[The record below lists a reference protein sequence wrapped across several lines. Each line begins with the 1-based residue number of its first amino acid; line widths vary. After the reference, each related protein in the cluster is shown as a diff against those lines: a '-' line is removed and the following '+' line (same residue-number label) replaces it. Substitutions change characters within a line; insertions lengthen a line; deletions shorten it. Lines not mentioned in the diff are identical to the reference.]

1 MEISRQK
8 LVLVREQDFEYNQ
21 KISSSEDV
29 IKFIRDVLEIQ
40 NESQEVFY
48 LLTLDTR
55 NRIISFMELGR
66 GSIDMCSIFISDI
79 FKAVLLSNSK
89 KFIVL
94 HNHPSGDST
103 PSKEDIETTKLI
115 MKGAELLKIQMLD
128 HIVIGFNESQSC
140 MPKVA

>member
-1 MEISRQK
+1 MTISRQK

-29 IKFIRDVLEIQ
+29 VKFIKEVLEIQ

-55 NRIISFMELGR
+55 NKIISFTELGR
-66 GSIDMCSIFISDI
+66 GTIDECRIAMNDI
-79 FKAVLLSNSK
+79 FKTVLLSNSRR
-89 KFIVL
+89 FIIL
-94 HNHPSGDST
+94 HNHPSGDAT

-115 MKGAELLKIQMLD
+115 MKGAELLKIQLLD